1 MQNWL
6 VSILIALVLSTAA
19 SAEKFTLE
27 VVDLGNARSC
37 YEGYALKVSGLPEG
51 TNVVDF
57 ILRQGDTP
65 CVKASFEFAISK
77 DKIIQI
83 SETPIRQ
90 LNCRVRNYEW
100 IAQAKPTYGSV
111 PKSLGT
117 ARALFQNPQKHI
129 ELIRN
134 LDPADRW
141 RGECW

>member
-6 VSILIALVLSTAA
+6 VSLLLALVFSPAA

-27 VVDLGNARSC
+27 VVDLDNARSC
-37 YEGYALKVSGLPEG
+37 YEGYALKVNGLPEG

-83 SETPIRQ
+83 SEMPIRQ
-90 LNCRVRNYEW
+90 LNCRVRTYEW
-100 IAQAKPTYGSV
+100 IAHAKPTYGWV